1 MTNHLLT
8 PAKTSDRSV
17 APTPLVTYD
26 EKRAP
31 IMAGPP
37 SFWGGDDGTPGRR
50 TLRPRRLTTRIALA
64 RPLDDASSGA
74 EPLGIAVPRPSFEE
88 VYQETFPFVWR
99 TVRRLGVGDST
110 RDDVTQEVFV
120 TVYRRLGEFQG
131 RCSIKT
137 WVFNILMGIVRNYR
151 RTRRRKGRGHA
162 LTTAVVD
169 PSVLADAG
177 ADPSE
182 LASRAQAGRILHD
195 LLDELSEE
203 KAVVFVMAE
212 LEGMTVP
219 EISELVN
226 ANINTVYSRLR
237 AARRE
242 FDEALARMHA
252 SGANHRG
259 GGNLR

>member
-1 MTNHLLT
+1 
-8 PAKTSDRSV
+8 
-17 APTPLVTYD
+17 
-26 EKRAP
+26 
-31 IMAGPP
+31 
-37 SFWGGDDGTPGRR
+37 
-50 TLRPRRLTTRIALA
+50 
-64 RPLDDASSGA
+64 
-74 EPLGIAVPRPSFEE
+74 
-88 VYQETFPFVWR
+88 
-99 TVRRLGVGDST
+99 VGDST

-151 RTRRRKGRGHA
+151 RTRRRKGKGHA
-162 LTTAVVD
+162 LSTAVVD
-169 PSVLADAG
+169 PAVLADVT

-195 LLDELSEE
+195 LLDELAEE

-219 EISELVN
+219 EIAELVN

-242 FDEALARMHA
+242 FDQALARMHA
-252 SGANHRG
+252 ATSNRG
-259 GGNLR
+259 GENSR

>member
-1 MTNHLLT
+1 MT
-8 PAKTSDRSV
+8 
-17 APTPLVTYD
+17 
-26 EKRAP
+26 
-31 IMAGPP
+31 GPP
-37 SFWGGDDGTPGRR
+37 SYWGDDDGKTRLR
-50 TLRPRRLTTRIALA
+50 TLRSRRLTTRIALA
-64 RPLDDASSGA
+64 RPLDEASPGS

-169 PSVLADAG
+169 PAVLADAG

-182 LASRAQAGRILHD
+182 LASRAQAGRILHE

-219 EISELVN
+219 EIAELVN

-252 SGANHRG
+252 GGANRG